1 MQYKQLYMFNISP
14 NCDMEYILDA
24 LKTVAHI
31 SKIALLPY
39 TSIVDGLQ
47 YLEAYITVKYWY
59 KNHFSK
65 ALLYLLDN
73 PPQSPNHNVYL
84 YHNKN
89 MGWPIKAII
98 NNTNQNIKNTSKI
111 CNTSNIGNRKS
122 AVDDI
127 WLEMTHDMS
136 SKCAEF
142 VLDVD

>member
-1 MQYKQLYMFNISP
+1 MFNISP
-14 NCDMEYILDA
+14 NCDMEYVLDA

-31 SKIALLPY
+31 SKIDLLPY

-47 YLEAYITVKYWY
+47 YLEAHITVKYWY

-73 PPQSPNHNVYL
+73 PPQSPNHSVYL
-84 YHNKN
+84 YHKN

-98 NNTNQNIKNTSKI
+98 NNTNTSNYNVKNTSHYIKNT
-111 CNTSNIGNRKS
+111 NNIGNRKS
-122 AVDDI
+122 AIDDI
-127 WLEMTHDMS
+127 WLEMTYNLS

-142 VLDVD
+142 VLDID